1 MFTSFGKVRIRFQ
14 VFLVAI
20 SSTSNRVFSCIVLL
34 STSFSFTISA
44 EIVNENEV
52 DSKTIQLNTLFEV
65 EDIATKKTWNLILTL
80 PNEVNIKECKVSVF
94 SPFGVALIGF
104 SEGMI
109 IECKLPSGSK
119 KLKILKVNTK

>member
-1 MFTSFGKVRIRFQ
+1 MKPI
-14 VFLVAI
+14 I
-20 SSTSNRVFSCIVLL
+20 SKKDYNVLQSIITGHQTNL
-34 STSFSFTISA
+34 STKETNGLKAELEKA

-80 PNEVNIKECKVSVF
+80 PNEVNIKESKVSVF

>member
-1 MFTSFGKVRIRFQ
+1 MKPI
-14 VFLVAI
+14 I
-20 SSTSNRVFSCIVLL
+20 SKKDYNVLQSIITGHQTNL
-34 STSFSFTISA
+34 STKETNGLKAELEKA

>member
-1 MFTSFGKVRIRFQ
+1 MKPI
-14 VFLVAI
+14 I
-20 SSTSNRVFSCIVLL
+20 SKKDYNVLQSIITGHQTNL
-34 STSFSFTISA
+34 STKETNGLKAELEKA

-80 PNEVNIKECKVSVF
+80 PNDVNIKECKVSVF

-104 SEGMI
+104 SEGMT